1 MAQSSKNTLIKDLT
15 FSCDGLELIATLHRP
30 PVERPPV
37 VIGSH
42 GLFSDRNSP
51 KQIALAQQCNRLNL
65 AYLRIDHRGCG
76 QSQGQFEDVTSL
88 EARCRDLIQA
98 IELMKTN
105 SQIGDRI
112 GLFGSS
118 MGGAVCL
125 SVAGT
130 MGIGP
135 IVTVAAPFKSRHIQ
149 EAIENPEDRDYR
161 GLQFDAKK
169 NSFDISQKLSR
180 ISNILLFHGDED
192 TVVPLSHAREIF
204 QQAGHPKKLFVQKNG
219 DHRMSNP
226 IHQQEFVREASLW
239 FQSGLSDRI

>member
-1 MAQSSKNTLIKDLT
+1 MMIHSAKNTLMKDIT
-15 FSCDGLELIATLHRP
+15 FFCDGLELIASLHLP

-37 VIGSH
+37 VIGCH

-76 QSQGQFEDVTSL
+76 ESQGQFDDVTSL

-98 IELMKTN
+98 IKLMKT
-105 SQIGDRI
+105 SSETGDRI

-125 SVAGT
+125 SVAGA

-149 EAIENPEDRDYR
+149 NAVENPQERDEQR
-161 GLQFDAKK
+161 PQFNAKE
-169 NSFDISQKLSR
+169 NSFDISQKLSK

-192 TVVPLSHAREIF
+192 TVVPLSHAREIY
-204 QQAGHPKKLFVQKNG
+204 QQAGHPKKLLVQKNG

-239 FQSGLSDRI
+239 FQSGLLIQ